1 MRQLPSFLLE
11 NVVRLSILDHSPL
24 DDGCTASDA
33 LWATTRLAQTAESL
47 GYERYWVAEHHQSS
61 VQVGS
66 NPELL
71 MMQIA
76 AHTETI
82 RVGSGG
88 IMLPHYSAYKVA
100 ETARVLE
107 ALYPGRI
114 DLGIGRAPGADQ
126 RVTRALNDEKTHQ
139 LPFPVKLNQLKALL
153 LDDANGAD
161 DQHPPIYAA
170 PRINTLPE
178 FHILGASGSTAELVA
193 AEGMGFTF
201 AHFINPHFNQG
212 VVAAEHYRAN
222 FRPSRFHAAP
232 SVIVAVFA
240 VVADTVE
247 QAERLAISF
256 DDWLLRAESAIP
268 AEALVLPEAVDPAHY
283 SAEARERI
291 AVNRTRVVVGDG
303 PTALKQL
310 QRIADQYQTD
320 QMMVIPM
327 IPGEANRQ
335 RAIELLARANQAFN
349 LPAPQRVLQE
359 S

>member
-1 MRQLPSFLLE
+1 M
-11 NVVRLSILDHSPL
+11 RLSILDHSPL
-24 DDGCTASDA
+24 DHGLTSSDA
-33 LWATTRLAQTAESL
+33 LWATTRLAQTAEAL

-139 LPFPVKLNQLKALL
+139 LPFPVKLMDLKALL
-153 LDDANGAD
+153 LDDAEGAD

-178 FHILGASGSTAELVA
+178 FHILGASGSTAELAA

-222 FRPSRFHAAP
+222 FRPSRLHAEP

-256 DDWLLRAESAIP
+256 DDWLLRAESAVP
-268 AEALVLPEAVDPAHY
+268 AEALVLPEAVDAAHY

-303 PTALKQL
+303 PLALQQL
-310 QRIADQYQTD
+310 QRIAEQYQTD

-327 IPGEANRQ
+327 IPGEGNRQ
-335 RAIELLARANQAFN
+335 RAIELLARANQESN
-349 LPAPQRVLQE
+349 LPAPQRALQE

>member
-1 MRQLPSFLLE
+1 
-11 NVVRLSILDHSPL
+11 VRLSILDHSPV
-24 DDGCTASDA
+24 DDGFTASDA

-47 GYERYWVAEHHQSS
+47 GFERYWVAEHHQSR
-61 VQVGS
+61 VQAGS
-66 NPELL
+66 SPELL

-114 DLGIGRAPGADQ
+114 DLGVGRAPGADQ

-139 LPFPVKLNQLKALL
+139 IPFPAKLKDLKALL
-153 LDDANGAD
+153 LGDTDGSS
-161 DQHPPIYAA
+161 DQRQAIYAA
-170 PRINTLPE
+170 PRITTLPE
-178 FHILGASGSTAELVA
+178 LHILGASGSTAELA
-193 AEGMGFTF
+193 ALEGMGFTF
-201 AHFINPHFNQG
+201 AHFINPHHQQG
-212 VVAAEHYRAN
+212 VLAAEHYRAN
-222 FRPSRFHAAP
+222 FRPSRLHSAP

-247 QAERLAISF
+247 QAERLATSF
-256 DDWLLRAESAIP
+256 DDWLLRAESAMP
-268 AEALVLPEAVDPAHY
+268 AEALMLPEAVDPAQY
-283 SAEARERI
+283 NAEARER
-291 AVNRTRVVVGDG
+291 VTLNRKRVVIGDG
-303 PTALKQL
+303 PAAMQQL
-310 QRIADQYQTD
+310 RRIAAQYQTD
-320 QMMVIPM
+320 QMMIVPM

-335 RAIELLARANQAFN
+335 RAIELLARANHEFN
-349 LPAPQRVLQE
+349 LRAPQRSLPE